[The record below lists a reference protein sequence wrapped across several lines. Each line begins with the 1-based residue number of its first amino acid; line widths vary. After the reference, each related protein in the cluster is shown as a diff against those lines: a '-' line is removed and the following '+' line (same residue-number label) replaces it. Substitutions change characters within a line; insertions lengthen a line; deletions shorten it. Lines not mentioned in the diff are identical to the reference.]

1 MACRTAGRTISDFV
15 LSSSNLPRNDLAWR
29 FADAQQVRRS
39 TDVGKEEAMAIAGN
53 LLNKFWLWLR
63 IWLRV
68 SLYWF
73 SNLTLAASIRLR
85 RWLLKVR
92 EKKSILKMGRRV
104 FELHQKGQND
114 WSEDSEIKA
123 ILQVLEEKSRKKEE
137 LRTRMQERKGRYR
150 EKVQKLRVKE
160 SKE

>member
-1 MACRTAGRTISDFV
+1 MA
-15 LSSSNLPRNDLAWR
+15 
-29 FADAQQVRRS
+29 
-39 TDVGKEEAMAIAGN
+39 MAGN

-73 SNLTLAASIRLR
+73 SNLTLGASIRLR
-85 RWLLKVR
+85 RWLLKVS
-92 EKKSILKMGRRV
+92 EKKSMMKMGRRIY
-104 FELHQKGQND
+104 ELHQEGQSD

-137 LRTRMQERKGRYR
+137 LRTRRQERKDRYR
-150 EKVQKLRVKE
+150 EKVQKLREKASSQSKGTE
-160 SKE
+160 SEPKGYTSKQNPKS

>member
-1 MACRTAGRTISDFV
+1 MA
-15 LSSSNLPRNDLAWR
+15 
-29 FADAQQVRRS
+29 
-39 TDVGKEEAMAIAGN
+39 MAGN

-73 SNLTLAASIRLR
+73 SNLTLGASIRLR

-92 EKKSILKMGRRV
+92 EKKSMMKMGRRIY
-104 FELHQKGQND
+104 ELHQEGQSD
-114 WSEDSEIKA
+114 WSEDSQVKA

-137 LRTRMQERKGRYR
+137 LRTRMQERKDRYR
-150 EKVQKLRVKE
+150 EKVQKLRAKE

>member
-1 MACRTAGRTISDFV
+1 M
-15 LSSSNLPRNDLAWR
+15 LSASNLPRNDLAWR
-29 FADAQQVRRS
+29 FADAQQVRRF
-39 TDVGKEEAMAIAGN
+39 TEVGKEEAMAIAGT

-73 SNLTLAASIRLR
+73 SNLTLGVSIRLR

-92 EKKSILKMGRRV
+92 EKKSMMKMGRRIH
-104 FELHQKGQND
+104 ELHQEGQSD
-114 WSEDSEIKA
+114 WSEDSQVKA

-137 LRTRMQERKGRYR
+137 LRTRMQERKDRYR
-150 EKVQKLRVKE
+150 EKVQKLREKTSSQAKGNS
-160 SKE
+160 SKSNSKS